1 MKTQFNEVTNERGQ
15 TEFNFMAKLV
25 SVADNVL
32 GNVNGTEYRV
42 ATIEFYPPN
51 TENPVQRSAI
61 MYEKNYQHGVSAG
74 NYYLSTMTPTTD
86 QNGNPSVLLK
96 VSHLTQAVRA
106 TTDDFAS
113 LLATVKPAV
122 KEGQVA

>member
-1 MKTQFNEVTNERGQ
+1 MKTQFNEVTNNQGQ

-32 GNVNGTEYRV
+32 ENVNGTEYRV
-42 ATIEFYPPN
+42 ATIEFCPPN
-51 TENPVQRSAI
+51 TETPVQRSAI
-61 MYEKNYQHGVSAG
+61 MYEKNYQYGVSAG

-86 QNGNPSVLLK
+86 QNGNQSVLLK
-96 VSHLTQAVRA
+96 VSHLTQAARA

-113 LLATVKPAV
+113 LLATIKPAV
-122 KEGQVA
+122 KAGQVA